1 MKNIKKIINLLL
13 IVTLLFSNI
22 PKAHAAGSASVIIS
36 GASTATVGTNVEVT
50 LVINNIN
57 GAKAIQS
64 FGGILNFDSTY
75 LQFVS
80 YSKLVGF
87 SSGKY
92 NETSKKLSIFAGD
105 TDEWATASSNNM
117 VKFVFKPLKAGSTT
131 ISFTNSEVG
140 AVDNSNKSIIL
151 SSTNPTH
158 SITISEP
165 VPKSTNANLSFLGV
179 TGYTLTPSFD
189 KNTTEYRVTVPYSVS
204 NATITATPEDSKAT
218 VQRSLNVTNLKENQD
233 NQYTIT
239 CTAEDGKTK
248 KSYKVIIH
256 REKAPESPK
265 STDNDLKNLDVSGYT
280 ISPSFNKDTLNY
292 NLTIPNEADNITVK
306 AEANDGKAKIEVK
319 GGDNL
324 QVGDNKVEVIVTA
337 EDGSTKV
344 YTINVKK
351 EDKKEEPKKDTDATL
366 KNLTI
371 GDEKLDPE
379 FSKENNVYSINVEE
393 SVTGLKVNAIA
404 NSDKAKVEVKGSS
417 GWKYGMNTVTVVVTA
432 EDGSK
437 NTYIINVNRK
447 SPAGTATP
455 NKSSDS
461 YLNSLV
467 INGSTISPNFNKD
480 VSSYTVTVPY
490 DTEKLDIS
498 FVKSNNKA
506 KVEIIG
512 NDELKVGTNNIQVKV
527 TAEDGSVR
535 IYTINA
541 TRTAFSAKNNL
552 KVLSANGF
560 TINPNFD
567 KDRLEYNLKV
577 KSNTDSL
584 DLTAIAENENAKVE
598 ITGNENFKTGNNVVL
613 IKVTDENGFTKYYQ
627 INVDK
632 PDAAVMGMSLGQLLM
647 FGLLGLGLLGIL
659 FLLIALLKRK
669 KDKGDKNVV
678 AQQPTPSTPVIDF
691 KPEFNFGSRNGT
703 DDDVVYPGG
712 VLNQGNGAIP
722 QKEESKKLLEADYE
736 DLTDDD
742 YEEITSNLDF
752 FDQTITKDELI
763 AAIREGMAT
772 KNTDKLRMLL
782 KQDELNQLKK
792 EIKRKEM
799 AKKQNRSD
807 RYDNF

>member
-1 MKNIKKIINLLL
+1 MKKVKKIFSLLL
-13 IVTLLFSNI
+13 MVAMLFGQI
-22 PKAHAAGSASVIIS
+22 PIAYAAGSAQVNLN
-36 GASTATVGTNVEVT
+36 GNNTATLNTNITITINLSNITGAGEGVAGTGGKVVFDTEYLEYVSS
-50 LVINNIN
+50 
-57 GAKAIQS
+57 QS
-64 FGGILNFDSTY
+64 KMKFS
-75 LQFVS
+75 VS
-80 YSKLVGF
+80 YSQK
-87 SSGKY
+87 SSKY
-92 NETSKKLSIFAGD
+92 SGLALSDAD
-105 TDEWATASSNNM
+105 YVTASSTD
-117 VKFVFKPLKAGSTT
+117 VIALTFKAKKLGKTT
-131 ISFTNSEVG
+131 IRLEDVEVSG
-140 AVDNSNKSIIL
+140 DNVL
-151 SSTNPTH
+151 STNTP
-158 SITISEP
+158 SKEITIVEP
-165 VPKSTNANLSFLGV
+165 VPKSTNANLSALGV
-179 TGYTLTPSFD
+179 TGYDLTPVFD
-189 KNTTEYRVTVPYSVS
+189 KNTTEYRVSVPYSVTS
-204 NATITATPEDSKAT
+204 ATITATPEDSKAT
-218 VQRSLNVTNLKENQD
+218 VQRTINVTNLAEDKD
-233 NQYTIT
+233 STYTIT
-239 CTAEDGKTK
+239 CIAEDGITK
-248 KSYKVIIH
+248 KAYKVIIH
-256 REKAPESPK
+256 REKAPEIPK
-265 STDNDLKNLDVSGYT
+265 STDNDLKSLDVSGYT

-292 NLTIPNEADNITVK
+292 NLTVPNEADNITVK

-351 EDKKEEPKKDTDATL
+351 EDKKEEPKKETDATL
-366 KNLTI
+366 KSLTI
-371 GDEKLDPE
+371 GDEKLNPE
-379 FSKENNVYSINVEE
+379 FSKENNVYSINVGE

-447 SPAGTATP
+447 SPTGTPTQ
-455 NKSSDS
+455 NKSNDS

-467 INGSTISPNFNKD
+467 VNGAAISPNFNKD

-498 FVKSNNKA
+498 YVASNSKA

-535 IYTINA
+535 IYMINA
-541 TRTAFSAKNNL
+541 TRAAFSAKNNL
-552 KVLSANGF
+552 KILSVNGF
-560 TINPNFD
+560 TLNPSFD

-598 ITGNENFKTGNNVVL
+598 ITGNSSFKTGNNVVL

-632 PDAAVMGMSLGQLLM
+632 PEAAVMGMSLGQFLM
-647 FGLLGLGLLGIL
+647 FLLLGLGLLGIL
-659 FLLIALLKRK
+659 FLLIVLLKRR
-669 KDKGDKNVV
+669 KDKENNKPV
-678 AQQPTPSTPVIDF
+678 APQPTQPTPVIDF

-712 VLNQGNGAIP
+712 VLNQGNGQIP
-722 QKEESKKLLEADYE
+722 NTEPPKKLMEADYE
-736 DLTDDD
+736 DLTDEDI
-742 YEEITSNLDF
+742 EEVTRNFDF

-763 AAIREGMAT
+763 AAIREGMET
-772 KNTDKLRMLL
+772 HNTDKLRMLL

-807 RYDNF
+807 KYDRF